1 MYVPFDSLPEEAKV
15 WIYQSNRKF
24 SDAEITA
31 IEQNLKVF
39 LENWTAHGHQLE
51 ASFVTRYNRFII
63 IAVNQEVQAATGC
76 SIDASVQFIQNLEQ
90 QYQVDLLDKMNVTFK
105 MGEHVAFKTLLDF
118 KKLAKEKAVSAQT
131 IVFNNLV
138 NTVGEWEQFW
148 EVPASESWHNR
159 FF

>member
-1 MYVPFDSLPEEAKV
+1 MFVPFDSLPEESKI

-24 SDAEITA
+24 SDEEIQE
-31 IEQNLKVF
+31 IENELKFF
-39 LENWTAHGHQLE
+39 LEIWTSHGQHLE
-51 ASFVTRYNRFII
+51 ASFVTRYNRFIV

-76 SIDASVQFIQNLEQ
+76 SIDSLVQLIQNLEQ
-90 QYQVDLLDKMNVTFK
+90 KYNVDLLDKMNVTFK
-105 MGEHVAFKTLLDF
+105 VGEHVAFKPLIEF
-118 KKLAKEKAVSAQT
+118 KKLAKEKAVSENT

-138 NTVGEWEQFW
+138 NTLGEWQDFW

>member
-1 MYVPFDSLPEEAKV
+1 MYVPFDTLPEDAKV

-24 SDAEITA
+24 SDDEITD
-31 IEQNLKVF
+31 IKENLKVF
-39 LENWTAHGHQLE
+39 LENWTAHGHHLE

-90 QYQVDLLDKMNVTFK
+90 KYEVDLLDKMNVTFK
-105 MGEHVAFKTLLDF
+105 MGEHVTFKPLLDF
-118 KKLAKEKAVSAQT
+118 KKLAKEKAVSANT

-138 NTVGEWEQFW
+138 NTLGEWEQFW